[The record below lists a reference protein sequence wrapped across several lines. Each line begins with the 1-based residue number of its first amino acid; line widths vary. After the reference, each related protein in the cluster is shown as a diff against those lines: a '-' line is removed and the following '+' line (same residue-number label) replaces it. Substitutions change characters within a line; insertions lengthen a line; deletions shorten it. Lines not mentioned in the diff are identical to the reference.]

1 MQERS
6 DKKLEHLKSY
16 VVEIAMLEFIKD
28 NNLIDIKE
36 YKKIKNKTEDEYEK
50 YNKLN
55 NSEYSFVWRKYLKY
69 AIIQQLWKGRNE

>member
-16 VVEIAMLEFIKD
+16 ITEIAMLEFIKD
-28 NNLIDIKE
+28 NNLIDNNE
-36 YKKIKNKTEDEYEK
+36 YKKLKNKIENEYAK

-55 NSEYSFVWRKYLKY
+55 NSEYRF
-69 AIIQQLWKGRNE
+69 A

>member
-6 DKKLEHLKSY
+6 DKKLEYLKAY

-28 NNLIDIKE
+28 NNLINDNE
-36 YKKIKNKTEDEYEK
+36 YKKIKNKIENEYAK

-55 NSEYSFVWRKYLKY
+55 NSKYIF
-69 AIIQQLWKGRNE
+69 A

>member
-6 DKKLEHLKSY
+6 DKRLNYLKTY

-28 NNLIDIKE
+28 NNLIDNNE
-36 YKKIKNKTEDEYEK
+36 YKKLKNKIENEYAK

-55 NSEYSFVWRKYLKY
+55 NSEYSF
-69 AIIQQLWKGRNE
+69 A

>member
-16 VVEIAMLEFIKD
+16 VIEIAMLEFIKD

-36 YKKIKNKTEDEYEK
+36 YQKIKTKIENEYTK

-55 NSEYSFVWRKYLKY
+55 NSKYSFAW
-69 AIIQQLWKGRNE
+69 